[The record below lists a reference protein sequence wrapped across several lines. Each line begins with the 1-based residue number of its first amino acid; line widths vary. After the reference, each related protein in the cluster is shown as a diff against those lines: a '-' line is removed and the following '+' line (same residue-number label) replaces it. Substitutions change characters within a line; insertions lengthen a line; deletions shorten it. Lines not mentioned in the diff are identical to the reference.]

1 MNDAADLV
9 IIGGGPVG
17 AALALALS
25 GSGLEVMLLEARPA
39 DKRARDPRPLA
50 LSYGSRL
57 ILERLGVW
65 AALAPVTSIDRI
77 HVSQQNGFG
86 RMALSAAEA
95 RLPALGYVADYTQL
109 HATLHTALQGQG
121 PALRYVTGAT
131 VSAIRDEPA
140 SSVVEFTAGGVQKSV
155 TASLVVAA
163 DGGALD
169 GVAEMRSV
177 DYRQSALTTRLHS
190 EQPHRNTA
198 FERFTSGGPIALL
211 PSGDDLALVWS
222 AGHEQAQQLCK
233 LTPAEFVAQL
243 QRHFG
248 LRLGALAIEGKR
260 SLFPLALR
268 YATQVTKKRAILI
281 GNAAQTLHPV
291 AGQGFNLGLRDAW
304 ELAEEAMR
312 CGRDALGEPEMLK
325 AYVARRRLDRGGG
338 IWFTDAL
345 VRVFSNDIVPLRLA
359 RGAGLALLGCVPP
372 LKNFVVRR
380 MTFGVRG

>member
-1 MNDAADLV
+1 MNDAAEVV

-25 GSGLEVMLLEARPA
+25 DSGLGVMLLEARPA
-39 DKRARDPRPLA
+39 GERASDPRPLA

-65 AALAPVTSIDRI
+65 AALAPVTAIDRI

-86 RMALSAAEA
+86 RVALSAAEA

-109 HATLHTALQGQG
+109 HATLHNALQGRG
-121 PALRYVTGAT
+121 SALHYVTGAK
-131 VSAIRDEPA
+131 VSAIRDAPA

-169 GVAEMRSV
+169 GVAEMQSV

-190 EQPHRNTA
+190 ELPHRNTA

-222 AGHEQAQQLCK
+222 AGHEQAQKLCE
-233 LTPAEFVAQL
+233 LAPAEFVAQL

-248 LRLGALAIEGKR
+248 KRLGALTIEGKR

-312 CGRDALGEPEMLK
+312 CGRDALGEAGMLK
-325 AYVARRRLDRGGG
+325 AYAARRRLDRGGG
-338 IWFTDAL
+338 IWFTDSL
-345 VRVFSNDIVPLRLA
+345 VRMFSNDIAPLRLA

-380 MTFGVRG
+380 MTFGARG

>member
-1 MNDAADLV
+1 MHDAADVV

-25 GSGLEVMLLEARPA
+25 GNGLQVMMLEARPA
-39 DKRARDPRPLA
+39 DERVRDARPLA

-65 AALAPVTSIDRI
+65 AALAPVTAIERI

-86 RMALSAAEA
+86 RVSLSAAEA
-95 RLPALGYVADYTQL
+95 RLPALGYVADYAQL
-109 HATLHTALQGQG
+109 YAMLHSALPGRG
-121 PALRYVTGAT
+121 PALRLVSGAI
-131 VSAIRDEPA
+131 VSAIRDAPD
-140 SSVVEFTAGGVQKSV
+140 STVVEFKVGGVDKTV
-155 TASLVVAA
+155 TAALVVAA

-177 DYRQSALTTRLHS
+177 DYRQSALTARLHS
-190 EQPHRNTA
+190 ELPHHNTA
-198 FERFTSGGPIALL
+198 FERFTTDGPIALL
-211 PSGDDLALVWS
+211 PTGDDLALVWS
-222 AGHEQAQQLCK
+222 AGHAQAQRLCG
-233 LTPAEFVAQL
+233 LETAEFVAQL
-243 QRHFG
+243 ERHVG
-248 LRLGALAIEGKR
+248 KRLGALAIAGKR

-268 YATQVTKKRAILI
+268 YATQVTKKRAIMI

-304 ELAEEAMR
+304 ELAEVAVR
-312 CGRDALGEPEMLK
+312 YGRNGLGESEMLR
-325 AYVARRRLDRGGG
+325 AYAARRRLDRSGG
-338 IWFTDAL
+338 IWFTDSL
-345 VRVFSNDIVPLRLA
+345 VRMFSNDIAPLRHA

-380 MTFGVRG
+380 MTFGARG